1 MDCGSAHQL
10 SFHQLGHLDTYHT
23 FFHFFYY
30 VMYQKRHIHTF
41 RPRKE
46 LDHISILISFMV
58 FAAIFS

>member
-41 RPRKE
+41 GHGKE
-46 LDHISILISFMV
+46 LDHINFLLIKFHGICS
-58 FAAIFS
+58 